1 MRLKTGSSE
10 LLHSSFT
17 GINEARESFA
27 KATSTATTVN
37 QNMAASRSATYE
49 IFFLFGLFTRN
60 VIIHLI
66 NKMKSNPMILNQE
79 NDSLLLG
86 DLQLGILKA
95 TKNLILYDLGATITD
110 GRRESEIMNKMQTY
124 FEFEL
129 NAGTLRSEDVAKFF
143 QSESF
148 GKAIKTVED
157 ARKEIQ
163 AVKQKEDEQKLKE
176 IETEEQ
182 GKTERELN
190 KQANELDKI
199 VLKGASQQEIDDN
212 KAMNESVIED
222 QASRNKGII
231 ESEKRLREKN
241 PDGSV
246 GATKQKNEFSELEK
260 F

>member
-1 MRLKTGSSE
+1 
-10 LLHSSFT
+10 
-17 GINEARESFA
+17 
-27 KATSTATTVN
+27 
-37 QNMAASRSATYE
+37 
-49 IFFLFGLFTRN
+49 
-60 VIIHLI
+60 
-66 NKMKSNPMILNQE
+66 MILNQE